1 MTSKWSRL
9 QEVYDDVADD
19 PAWAHLRKP
28 GIHLVRGDGV
38 GSAETAA
45 VMVVGEAPGAQENGA
60 ERPFVGPSGVMLGR
74 LLETVGLTRADVFVT
89 NVVKYRPTGNRTPT
103 PEEVIAARPALR
115 REWQIL
121 RPTLTIA
128 LGRTAMLAMGV
139 RRTRRDDHGTLQPFP
154 AETYVAAMFHP
165 AYGLRSRQ
173 ARAWIEEEWATLDAE
188 LKATRILTGGGA

>member
-1 MTSKWSRL
+1 MRSKWSRL

-74 LLETVGLTRADVFVT
+74 LLETIGLARADVFVT
-89 NVVKYRPTGNRTPT
+89 NVVKYRPAGNRTPT

-121 RPTLTIA
+121 QPALTIA
-128 LGRTAMLAMGV
+128 LGGVARTALGLPTSGRATNGK
-139 RRTRRDDHGTLQPFP
+139 LLPFGGHWATP
-154 AETYVAAMFHP
+154 MFHP
-165 AYGLRSRQ
+165 AYGLRSRM
-173 ARAWIEEEWATLDAE
+173 ARGWIEEDWATLDAE